1 MPSNIPP
8 STLDAARHD
17 DPAWWDEC
25 AAFHEL
31 AAQWFES
38 DDIPDGKAHHAAA
51 ALACRTFA
59 LMMRRAG
66 EWCDK
71 MRLAGSWR
79 IDEELGFAVQD
90 FADDE
95 YYAVSPR
102 TLPAAAAD
110 ALLEEA
116 AVHNSNTLPT
126 NIDRRI

>member
-38 DDIPDGKAHHAAA
+38 DDFPDGKAHHAAA

-59 LMMRRAG
+59 FMLRRG
-66 EWCDK
+66 EAIPGWPSESDCT
-71 MRLAGSWR
+71 
-79 IDEELGFAVQD
+79 F
-90 FADDE
+90 
-95 YYAVSPR
+95 
-102 TLPAAAAD
+102 PAAAAD
-110 ALLEEA
+110 ALREDA
-116 AVHNSNTLPT
+116 GA
-126 NIDRRI
+126 